1 MCETKKFSLINFD
14 GAADVINNL
23 IDKLADGASW
33 IANHETPK
41 RVAIDTYIS
50 DIQKSDYEPIIKA
63 ALISSAQKSIK
74 EYCNQNKIVNIAMSS
89 VEENA
94 KPQNI
99 DNDWIAQ
106 YMDKIRL
113 VSDEE
118 FQMIWGKILATEC
131 NQPNT
136 IPRVLLHTL
145 ERMDR
150 EDAEAFTTLCSL
162 AVMVEDEY
170 APIIL
175 QKRFNEYQ
183 KFGITYNEIVSL
195 GSLGLI
201 ETDFGVNAAGYSL
214 ASKEK
219 VAVVKY
225 FENEYTF
232 ISEKKNVNVGNVI
245 FTKSGLALRKAITVQ
260 AVEGFWEE
268 FCKPLWSL

>member
-23 IDKLADGASW
+23 IDKLANGASW

-50 DIQKSDYEPIIKA
+50 DIQKSDYEPIVKA

-113 VSDEE
+113 VSDED

-162 AVMVEDEY
+162 AVKVEGEY

-175 QKRFNEYQ
+175 QKRFEEYQ
-183 KFGITYNEIVSL
+183 KFKINYDKIVNLS
-195 GSLGLI
+195 SLGLI
-201 ETDFGVNAAGYSL
+201 EADFGATAVGYYL
-214 ASKEK
+214 KCEEEP
-219 VAVVKY
+219 AVVKY
-225 FENEYTF
+225 FENEYIF
-232 ISEKKNVNVGNVI
+232 VPGKMSVDVGNVI
-245 FTKSGLALRKAITVQ
+245 FTKSGLALRKAISVEP
-260 AVEGFWEE
+260 VEGFWEE
-268 FCKPLWSL
+268 FCMPLWN